1 MAILGSAPADILR
14 PLRVAVIVP
23 CFNDGALVT
32 EAVASA
38 RRCPEPV
45 QIVVVD
51 DGSTD
56 PATIDVLGRLD
67 SPAVRVVHQEN
78 TGLPGAR
85 MTGLRE
91 TTAPYVFP
99 LDADDL
105 LVAETLPAMADVLDA
120 HPRAAVCFGDYAEF
134 GGPED
139 LVRAVPD
146 RLDPFRVAYTNE
158 YPVAALFRRSALEEV
173 GGWKPIRYGYEDW
186 DLWMA
191 LVEAGHEG
199 VHVGHG
205 RLTYRRRLH
214 GERML
219 TTAKR
224 NHREL
229 YRTLQGRHPKLFA
242 DIAEHRARSDLSPLR
257 KRLYPHVYG
266 GRRRLGFE
274 RHVKALL
281 DRTRIW
287 TLRR

>member
-1 MAILGSAPADILR
+1 
-14 PLRVAVIVP
+14 LRVAVIVP

-38 RRCPEPV
+38 RSGPEPV
-45 QIVVVD
+45 ELVVVD

-56 PATIDVLGRLD
+56 PGTQRVLDGLE
-67 SPAVRVVHQEN
+67 AGGVRVVHQEN

-85 MTGLRE
+85 MAGLAA

-105 LVAETLPAMADVLDA
+105 LVADTLPAMADALDA
-120 HPRAAVCFGDYAEF
+120 HPDAAVCFGDYAEF

-139 LVRAVPD
+139 LVRAVPAT
-146 RLDPFRVAYTNE
+146 LDPFRVAYTNE
-158 YPVAALFRRSALEEV
+158 YPVSALFRRSALEAV
-173 GGWKPIRYGYEDW
+173 GGWRPIRHGYEDW
-186 DLWMA
+186 DLWMS
-191 LVEAGHEG
+191 LVEAGHGG
-199 VHVGHG
+199 VHAGPG

-219 TTAKR
+219 TNAKR

-242 DIAEHRARSDLSPLR
+242 EIGEHRARSAMSPLR
-257 KRLYPHVYG
+257 KRLYPYVYG
-266 GRRRLGFE
+266 GRRRWGFE

>member
-1 MAILGSAPADILR
+1 M
-14 PLRVAVIVP
+14 RVAVIVP
-23 CFNDGALVT
+23 CFNDGRLVT

-38 RRCPEPV
+38 QQSPEPV
-45 QIVVVD
+45 ELVVID
-51 DGSTD
+51 DGSTE
-56 PATIDVLGRLD
+56 PETAEVLDRLE
-67 SPAVRVVHQEN
+67 AEGVRVVHQAN

-91 TTAPYVFP
+91 TSAPYVFP

-105 LVAETLPAMADVLDA
+105 LVGETLPRMADRLDA
-120 HPRAAVCFGDYAEF
+120 DDALAVCFGDYAEF

-139 LVRAVPD
+139 LVRAVPE

-158 YPVAALFRRSALEEV
+158 YPVSALFRRSALEAV
-173 GGWKPIRYGYEDW
+173 GGWKAIRYGYEDW

-199 VHVGHG
+199 AHVGPG
-205 RLTYRRRLH
+205 QLTYRRRLH

-229 YRTLQGRHPKLFA
+229 YRTLKDRHPALFA
-242 DIAEHRARSDLSPLR
+242 DIATHREASDMSPLR

-266 GRRRLGFE
+266 GRRRWAIE
-274 RHVKALL
+274 RHIKALL
-281 DRTRIW
+281 DRSRIW